1 MHLKLYTVVS
11 LVGIVQHWDLL
22 HNIELEEI
30 CSVCMLP
37 SAFWNITLNIKR
49 ALVLFFLALANP
61 ILCSTSAFLSFNIP
75 TLSTLWRKKA
85 FFLYI
90 FYRTH
95 WYTCTSKL
103 CKQLFK
109 LSTLHANRCII
120 CVYLRYTHVCSRLHT
135 HFYYSRSL
143 DVPFTARCRI
153 FSAYFTGLVE
163 AVWLHATSV
172 ITHKHPQQSR
182 FHFANQLRIEKKLI

>member
-75 TLSTLWRKKA
+75 TLSTLWRKKT
-85 FFLYI
+85 FFYI
-90 FYRTH
+90 FFIEHIDIHVQVSYVSNCLNCPLCTLIDVSSV
-95 WYTCTSKL
+95 YTYDTLMSVADFIL
-103 CKQLFK
+103 ISITVVPSMS
-109 LSTLHANRCII
+109 LSRHGVEFFPHTLQA
-120 CVYLRYTHVCSRLHT
+120 
-135 HFYYSRSL
+135 
-143 DVPFTARCRI
+143 
-153 FSAYFTGLVE
+153 
-163 AVWLHATSV
+163 W
-172 ITHKHPQQSR
+172 
-182 FHFANQLRIEKKLI
+182 